1 MNYNNA
7 EIKKLIDEKI
17 DNKDMT
23 MKCEVLK
30 KVIRNEDDKSII
42 ERIEFNSDLKVIKK
56 FVKRQ

>member
-1 MNYNNA
+1 
-7 EIKKLIDEKI
+7 
-17 DNKDMT
+17 

-56 FVKRQ
+56 FVKRQQKNNNRKDRGRK